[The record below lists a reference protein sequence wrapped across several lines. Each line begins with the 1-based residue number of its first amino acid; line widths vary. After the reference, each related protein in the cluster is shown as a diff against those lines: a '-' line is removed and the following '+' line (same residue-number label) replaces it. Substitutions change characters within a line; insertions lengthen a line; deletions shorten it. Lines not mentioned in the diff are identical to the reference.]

1 MTEGMGADSF
11 RGTQT
16 QSPSQKYACACKI
29 GEFQKHHMAKGRK
42 KLPNVIKT
50 LRGTDQPCRME
61 QQLPAAPSQTIISI
75 PKVSLKGTA
84 KKVFVVVATELIHKN
99 LLDVVG
105 IDLVVAYCREMAL
118 YHEMMKDLE
127 KEGYT
132 VKVETKTGFIT
143 QINPKRKI
151 AEGALSAAKALA
163 SEFGMTPSSR
173 NRVAALLAAD
183 TPKDDFADFEEAEV
197 L

>member
-1 MTEGMGADSF
+1 
-11 RGTQT
+11 
-16 QSPSQKYACACKI
+16 
-29 GEFQKHHMAKGRK
+29 MAKGRK

-61 QQLPAAPSQTIISI
+61 QQLPAAPSQTIINI
-75 PKVSLKGTA
+75 PKVSLKGSA

-99 LLDVVG
+99 LLDIVG
-105 IDLVVAYCREMAL
+105 VDLVVAYCREMAL

-163 SEFGMTPSSR
+163 SEFGITPSSR
-173 NRVAALLAAD
+173 SRVAALLAAD